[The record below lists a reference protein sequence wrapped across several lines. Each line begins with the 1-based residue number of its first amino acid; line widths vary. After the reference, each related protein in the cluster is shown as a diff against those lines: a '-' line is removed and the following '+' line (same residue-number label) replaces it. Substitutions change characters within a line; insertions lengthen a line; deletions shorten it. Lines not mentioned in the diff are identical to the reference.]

1 MSDNPSPRLEQ
12 VLPGLKAELLAIL
25 ENRPVMLAY
34 LYGSVAEGHARP
46 DSDVDIALVL
56 RPDCTL
62 SPYERMIME
71 LDIAAEIEDRCGV
84 READVRSI
92 NDAPVMVQGRVL
104 SKGIQLYSRDEA
116 FRVNYEV
123 HTRKAYFDFQPVAE
137 KMREAFFAH
146 MDAELRQRGLLADR
160 EGQ

>member
-1 MSDNPSPRLEQ
+1 MSDNLSPDLERT
-12 VLPGLKAELLAIL
+12 LSCLRAELPVIL
-25 ENRPVMLAY
+25 DQRPVMLAY
-34 LYGSVAEGHARP
+34 LYGSVAEGHPRP

-56 RPDCTL
+56 RDDRVL
-62 SPYERMIME
+62 SPYARMIME
-71 LDIAAEIEDRCGV
+71 LDIAAEIEDRCGI
-84 READVRSI
+84 READVRSL

-116 FRVNYEV
+116 FRVKYEV

-146 MDAELRQRGLLADR
+146 MDAELRQRGLLADL